1 MNPTCLIYLCN
12 PSILHSARHIVGI
25 QEIIAK
31 FSSSS
36 SLLQSSLSSNNSACL
51 LGSRH
56 YSKHLIC
63 IVTCHPQN
71 SLMWKMHYYLLFKD
85 EKSKAE
91 VSPVTFLSS
100 HLRFSLLP
108 STIYRACVSRYR
120 FRYEDKE
127 RIRQSKVPA
136 LMELMESL

>member
-1 MNPTCLIYLCN
+1 M
-12 PSILHSARHIVGI
+12 
-25 QEIIAK
+25 
-31 FSSSS
+31 
-36 SLLQSSLSSNNSACL
+36 CL

-56 YSKHLIC
+56 YAEHLIC

-71 SLMWKMHYYLLFKD
+71 SLMWKCHYYPLSKD

-91 VSPVTFLSS
+91 VSPVTFPSS
-100 HLRFSLLP
+100 LLRFSLLL
-108 STIYRACVSRYR
+108 STIYRARVSRYR

-127 RIRQSKVPA
+127 RTRQSKVPA

>member
-1 MNPTCLIYLCN
+1 
-12 PSILHSARHIVGI
+12 
-25 QEIIAK
+25 
-31 FSSSS
+31 
-36 SLLQSSLSSNNSACL
+36 
-51 LGSRH
+51 
-56 YSKHLIC
+56 
-63 IVTCHPQN
+63 
-71 SLMWKMHYYLLFKD
+71 MWKMHYYLLFKD